1 MDPITGM
8 EVAHTFVLLSLSY
21 NSVLGYAIVCMAPV
35 DAFDQNI
42 NQNIVEFWNQNR
54 WQNHTSTGRCITT
67 HTFISF

>member
-1 MDPITGM
+1 MEIVDPITKM
-8 EVAHTFVLLSLSY
+8 EVAHTFVLLFLSY

-42 NQNIVEFWNQNR
+42 NQNR
-54 WQNHTSTGRCITT
+54 WLNHTSTGRCITT